1 MQDYLEKSESLA
13 IFAVNRW
20 RDKGE
25 IAEPPLFFALVSPA
39 NIEQISVI
47 TNFFREINQKS
58 FTVALL
64 WETKE

>member
-20 RDKGE
+20 RDKGKLQS
-25 IAEPPLFFALVSPA
+25 PRSFFALVSPA

-47 TNFFREINQKS
+47 TNFFDD
-58 FTVALL
+58 FL
-64 WETKE
+64 